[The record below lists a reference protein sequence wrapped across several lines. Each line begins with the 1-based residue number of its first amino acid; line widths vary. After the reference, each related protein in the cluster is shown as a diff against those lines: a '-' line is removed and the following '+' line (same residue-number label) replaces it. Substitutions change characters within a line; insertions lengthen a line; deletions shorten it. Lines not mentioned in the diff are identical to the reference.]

1 MSTYAISIGCL
12 LLKRL
17 RGQSL
22 PQGRWS
28 LGALG
33 LPINAFA
40 FVYSCWAIV
49 FVCFPVALPVTAQ
62 SMNWAIVMFTG
73 VLVIATAYYFL
84 HGRKVYEGPVVFVQ
98 GRNLAEEQ

>member
-17 RGQSL
+17 RSFPL
-22 PQGRWS
+22 PRARWS
-28 LGALG
+28 LGAFG

-49 FVCFPVALPVTAQ
+49 FVCFPVALPVSAA
-62 SMNWAIVMFTG
+62 SMNWAIVMFAA
-73 VLVIATAYYFL
+73 VLAIAAAYYVV
-84 HGRKVYEGPVVFVQ
+84 HGKNVYEGPVVFVRK
-98 GRNLAEEQ
+98 GDIDDER